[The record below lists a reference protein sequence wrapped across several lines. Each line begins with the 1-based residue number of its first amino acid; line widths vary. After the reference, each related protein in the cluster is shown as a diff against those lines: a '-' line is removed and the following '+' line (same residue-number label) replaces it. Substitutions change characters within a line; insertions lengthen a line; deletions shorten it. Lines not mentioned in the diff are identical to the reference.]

1 MDGWNTMKLLIEKT
15 DDKFNN
21 LNVDGIILALKDL
34 SIQSIKS
41 YSLDEI
47 KSIKEKYPNLE
58 IFIKINKNIFNNEIE
73 LLKESLVELDKLKV
87 NGVFFYDLALIQI
100 KKELKLS
107 IDLIWDQ
114 THMVNNYKTCDY
126 YNSLGVKYALLSK
139 EITLKEIETII
150 NKSKITSMV
159 EVVSVPTIAF
169 SKRRLLTNYYK
180 NINKPFKEEI
190 EVIEKVSNNKYIVME
205 EENGTGFYDANIVN
219 GTSLIKDLFKM
230 NCPYIIMREYK
241 IPNFDELVNDTK
253 EYIDNK
259 CTDNSYVDKYKVLG
273 DNTNFFYKE
282 TIYRVKKN
290 EK

>member
-1 MDGWNTMKLLIEKT
+1 MKLLIEKI
-15 DDKFNN
+15 DNNFKN

-34 SIQSIKS
+34 SIQSIKY
-41 YSLDEI
+41 YSIDEI
-47 KSIKEKYPNLE
+47 KSIKEEYPNLE
-58 IFIKINKNIFNNEIE
+58 IFIKINKNIMNKDLD
-73 LLKESLVELDKLKV
+73 LLKESLIELDKLNI
-87 NGVFFYDLALIQI
+87 NGVFFYDLAFLQL
-100 KKELKLS
+100 KKELNLS
-107 IDLIWDQ
+107 IDLVWDQ

-139 EITLKEIETII
+139 EITLNEIKTII
-150 NKSKITSMV
+150 EKSKITSMV
-159 EVVSVPTIAF
+159 EVVSVPSIAF
-169 SKRRLLTNYYK
+169 SKRKLLTSYFK
-180 NINKPFKEEI
+180 NINKELKEEI

-205 EENGTGFYDANIVN
+205 DNNGTSFYDSNIVN
-219 GTSLIKDLFKM
+219 CTSLIKDLYEM

-241 IPNFDELVNDTK
+241 IPKFDELVNDTK

-259 CTDNSYVDKYKVLG
+259 CIDTKYIDKYKVLG